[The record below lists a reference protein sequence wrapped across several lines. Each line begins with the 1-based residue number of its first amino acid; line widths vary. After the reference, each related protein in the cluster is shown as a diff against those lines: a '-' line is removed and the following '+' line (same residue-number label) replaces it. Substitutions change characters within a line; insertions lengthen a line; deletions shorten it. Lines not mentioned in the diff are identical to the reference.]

1 MSPTPR
7 FIAAIVLGAT
17 IIAGLTV
24 ACGDD
29 DDDEPDTETTT
40 LPPIGSPAGTAPA
53 DGTPAGTAEATLG
66 AGGGDGATTI
76 DVELREY
83 SVIPAQS
90 SAPAGSITFNVS
102 NIGPNDPHE
111 LVIVRTDLAPDA
123 LPTDADGAV
132 PEDEVDLVD
141 EVEELAVGD
150 SEQLTTDLEPGS
162 YVLICNI
169 VEEEDGEIEAHYALG
184 MRTGFTVE

>member
-1 MSPTPR
+1 MSRTPR
-7 FIAAIVLGAT
+7 FIAAVVLGAA
-17 IIAGLTV
+17 IIGGLAV

-29 DDDEPDTETTT
+29 DDGEPDAATTT
-40 LPPIGSPAGTAPA
+40 LPPIGSPAATAPT
-53 DGTPAGTAEATLG
+53 DGTPAGTAEATPG

-83 SVIPAQS
+83 SVIPARS

-111 LVIVRTDLAPDA
+111 FVIIRTDLAPDA
-123 LPTDADGAV
+123 LPTDDDGAV
-132 PEDEVDLVD
+132 LEDEIDLID
-141 EVEELAVGD
+141 EVEELAVGE
-150 SEQLTTDLEPGS
+150 SAQLTADLEAGS

-169 VEEEDGEIEAHYALG
+169 VEEEDGEIEAHYTLG
-184 MRTGFTVE
+184 MRAGFTVE